1 MRRMLILLLGLG
13 SCVSS
18 AENCVSGHGLQPD
31 ELLTLD
37 LESLTETSPG
47 RSLSSEYRLRDVRF
61 VRQNVFP
68 RTSHWLA
75 RQANRFHVV
84 TRERA
89 LASAFILESGDSLD
103 EKVRREAERVLREK
117 PYLQGAAVLVRQIC
131 GASADLDIV
140 TQDVWTL
147 TPGIGISR
155 SGGDNEI
162 SLSLSDLNIAGSGKS
177 ISVEVFDD
185 RDRSGTALQY
195 IDPNINGSRWAGR
208 LAYADNDDG
217 EQYGF
222 ALERPFFSL
231 DSPWAF
237 GVSASHASRDVDL
250 EFLGADL
257 YELDA
262 EVDTADVFIAR
273 SSGRQSGWV
282 SRLYAGFRFLEETY
296 GYPSEF
302 PGAATTREKR
312 VYPYLA
318 WQFLE
323 DDFIT
328 TRNLERVGVTEDLRL
343 GWSSYVEAGWST
355 ESVGGD
361 GDHLLMRGSLAY
373 RRIFDE
379 RHLFSATAVGN
390 GRYDIDDAKTEDLV
404 AQASV
409 ELLWHQAEKWRLFT
423 RARYVNAKNL
433 ALHRQLT
440 LGGDTALRGYPAR
453 YQPGDRSFLLTVE
466 QRYYSDAYP
475 FGLFRLGYAAF
486 LDIGR
491 AWFEDEPPAWVP
503 PRRGDHFDTL
513 ANVGV
518 GLRLESTRTRRDRV
532 FHIDVARAL
541 VEGPGVDDWEI
552 TLSGKQRF

>member
-1 MRRMLILLLGLG
+1 MRRMWVLLLSLG
-13 SCVSS
+13 SCV
-18 AENCVSGHGLQPD
+18 AQAQNCVPGHGMQPD

-37 LESLTETSPG
+37 LETLTETSPG
-47 RSLSSEYRLRDVRF
+47 RSLPGEYRLRDVRY

-68 RTSHWLA
+68 RASHWLA

-103 EKVRREAERVLREK
+103 EKIRREAERVLREK
-117 PYLQGAAVLVRQIC
+117 PYLQSAAVLVRQIC
-131 GASADLDIV
+131 GAFADLDVV
-140 TQDVWTL
+140 TQEVWTL

-185 RDRSGTALQY
+185 RDRSGTAFQY
-195 IDPNINGSRWAGR
+195 FDPNIGGSRWSGR
-208 LAYADNDDG
+208 LTYADNDDG
-217 EQYGF
+217 EQF
-222 ALERPFFSL
+222 AFGLERPFFSL

-237 GVSASHASRDVDL
+237 GVGASHARRELDL

-257 YELDA
+257 YELDT

-296 GYPSEF
+296 GYPVGF
-302 PGAATTREKR
+302 PGAATTREEHA
-312 VYPYLA
+312 YPYLA
-318 WQFLE
+318 WQLLE

-355 ESVGGD
+355 ESFGAK
-361 GDHLLMRGSLAY
+361 GDHLLMRGSLSY
-373 RRIFDE
+373 RRVLDE
-379 RHLFSATAVGN
+379 RHLFSVTAAGD
-390 GRYDIDDAKTEDLV
+390 GRYDIDDEKIEDLV
-404 AQASV
+404 VQTSV
-409 ELLWHQAEKWRLFT
+409 ELLWHQAVKWRLFT
-423 RARYVNAKNL
+423 RARYVHSENL

-440 LGGDTALRGYPAR
+440 LGGDTGLRGYPSR
-453 YQPGDRSFLLTVE
+453 YQPGDRSLLLSVE

-486 LDIGR
+486 LDVGR
-491 AWFEDEPPAWVP
+491 AWFEDEPPAWMP

-541 VEGPGVDDWEI
+541 LDGPGVESWEV